1 MPGLRP
7 GADGRPVNKNG
18 CCPYTVLGKTGK
30 YITCQ
35 EVTDALKETIRQ
47 HKESKSDRTGSAVT
61 LSVVVIREGHKQGC
75 SHGNN
80 QAWLR

>member
-18 CCPYTVLGKTGK
+18 CRLCPPGPYTVLGKTGK

-35 EVTDALKETIRQ
+35 EVIDALKKTLRQ
-47 HKESKSDRTGSAVT
+47 HKESTSDRTGSAVI

-75 SHGNN
+75 SH
-80 QAWLR
+80 R